1 MGELLEVV
9 VGVIGRAHGIRGD
22 VVIDVRTDEP
32 ERRFAPGTRLRAE
45 GSGRTFTVANTR
57 EHSSR
62 LLAKFEELADRTAA
76 EQARGAVLL
85 ADVDASELPAE
96 PEEFYDRQLVGLV
109 ARTPDETMIGTVSA
123 VLHLPAQDTLEI
135 ETPTGPRLVP
145 FVTELVPE
153 VDLAGGF
160 LVVADVSGLL
170 DDPEDDAADDPA
182 DESADAPAES

>member
-1 MGELLEVV
+1 MSESSEVV

-32 ERRFAPGTRLRAE
+32 ERRFAPGTKLRAE

-62 LLAKFEELADRTAA
+62 LLARFEELADRTAA

-85 ADVDASELPAE
+85 ADIDPSERPEDA
-96 PEEFYDRQLVGLV
+96 EEFYDRQLVGLS
-109 ARTPDETMIGTVSA
+109 ARTTDQAEIGTVTA

-135 ETPTGPRLVP
+135 LTPTGIRLVP
-145 FVTELVPE
+145 FVTALVPE
-153 VDLAGGF
+153 VDLDGGF
-160 LVVADVSGLL
+160 LVVAEVLGLL
-170 DDPEDDAADDPA
+170 DD
-182 DESADAPAES
+182 DEH